1 MPISIS
7 TRKSLPRSTA
17 DRAKRRVTA
26 RARIVLGVDP
36 GTLVTGFGIIAG
48 TPDRV
53 ELLEAGTIRNGSGQS
68 MPIRLKRI
76 YEGLQALIDRHRP
89 DEFAIESAF
98 YGKNAQSALKLGQAR
113 GVSILAA
120 VEKEIPTTE
129 YSPREV
135 KQAVVGKGT
144 ATKEQVQY
152 MIRAL
157 LHLPG
162 GTMQLD
168 TSDAIAV
175 ALCHLQRGVGA
186 SPRHQDWSSFIAAHP
201 ERVRP

>member
-1 MPISIS
+1 MG
-7 TRKSLPRSTA
+7 
-17 DRAKRRVTA
+17 DRTFIPAVRPT
-26 RARIVLGVDP
+26 RIVLGVDP
-36 GTLVTGFGIIAG
+36 GTLVTGFGVVSCSADEL
-48 TPDRV
+48 T
-53 ELLEAGTIRNGSGQS
+53 LLEAGAIKNRGGQS

-76 YEGLQALIDRHRP
+76 YEGLQSLIDRHHP

-120 VEKEIPTTE
+120 VEKEIPTAE

-144 ATKEQVQY
+144 ATKEQVQF
-152 MIRAL
+152 MVRTL
-157 LHLPG
+157 LHLRG
-162 GTMQLD
+162 NSMLLD

-175 ALCHLQRGVGA
+175 AICHLHRGA
-186 SPRHQDWSSFIAAHP
+186 ITPKRHKDWSSFVAAHP
-201 ERVRP
+201 ERIRI

>member
-1 MPISIS
+1 MGDGGS
-7 TRKSLPRSTA
+7 KSVGHA
-17 DRAKRRVTA
+17 
-26 RARIVLGVDP
+26 ARIVLGVDP
-36 GTLVTGFGIIAG
+36 GTLVTGFGVVSS
-48 TPDRV
+48 TPDGLD
-53 ELLEAGTIRNGSGQS
+53 LLEAGTIRNQGGQS

-76 YEGLQALIDRHRP
+76 YEGLQALIDRHHP

-120 VEKEIPTTE
+120 VEKELPTTE

-152 MIRAL
+152 MVRAL
-157 LHLPG
+157 LHLHRE
-162 GTMQLD
+162 TMQLD

-175 ALCHLQRGVGA
+175 ALCHLHRGTA
-186 SPRHQDWSSFIAAHP
+186 SSPRHRDWSSFIAAHP
-201 ERVRP
+201 ERIRS

>member
-1 MPISIS
+1 M
-7 TRKSLPRSTA
+7 A
-17 DRAKRRVTA
+17 DGTLLSAA
-26 RARIVLGVDP
+26 PRARIVLGVDP
-36 GTLVTGFGIIAG
+36 GTLVTGFGVVSNAG
-48 TPDRV
+48 NQL
-53 ELLEAGTIRNGSGQS
+53 ELLDAGTIRNRGGQS
-68 MPIRLKRI
+68 MPIRLKLI
-76 YEGLQALIDRHRP
+76 YEGLQAIIDRHHP

-120 VEKEIPTTE
+120 VEKELPTTE

-152 MIRAL
+152 MVRTL
-157 LHLPG
+157 LHLRGKSMP
-162 GTMQLD
+162 LD

-175 ALCHLQRGVGA
+175 AICHLHRGVTAA
-186 SPRHQDWSSFIAAHP
+186 SHRKDWSSFIAAHP
-201 ERVRP
+201 ERVRV

>member
-1 MPISIS
+1 MRP
-7 TRKSLPRSTA
+7 
-17 DRAKRRVTA
+17 A
-26 RARIVLGVDP
+26 RPHARIVLGVDP
-36 GTLVTGFGIIAG
+36 GTLVTGFGVIGG
-48 TPDRV
+48 TPDRL
-53 ELLEAGTIRNGSGQS
+53 ELLDAGTIRNDNGQS

-76 YEGLQALIDRHRP
+76 YEGLQALIDRHHP

-135 KQAVVGKGT
+135 KRAVVGKGT

-152 MIRAL
+152 MVRVL
-157 LHLPG
+157 LRLKG
-162 GTMQLD
+162 GAMQLD

-175 ALCHLQRGVGA
+175 ALCHLHRGTGVP
-186 SPRHQDWSSFIAAHP
+186 PRHKDWSSYIAAHP
-201 ERVRP
+201 ERVRS

>member
-1 MPISIS
+1 MDDGSS
-7 TRKSLPRSTA
+7 NA
-17 DRAKRRVTA
+17 VNRAG
-26 RARIVLGVDP
+26 RIVLGVDP
-36 GTLVTGFGIIAG
+36 GTLVTGFAVISCSHDNLA
-48 TPDRV
+48 
-53 ELLEAGTIRNGSGQS
+53 LLEAGSIRNQSGQS
-68 MPIRLKRI
+68 MPIRLLRI
-76 YEGLQALIDRHRP
+76 YEGLQSLIDRHHP

-120 VEKEIPTTE
+120 VKKEIPTTE

-152 MIRAL
+152 MVRAL
-157 LHLPG
+157 LHMKGERML
-162 GTMQLD
+162 LD

-175 ALCHLQRGVGA
+175 AICHLHRGTTRA
-186 SPRHQDWSSFIAAHP
+186 SRHKDWSSYVAAHP
-201 ERVRP
+201 ERIRP

>member
-1 MPISIS
+1 MGDGASHPGG
-7 TRKSLPRSTA
+7 
-17 DRAKRRVTA
+17 RAA
-26 RARIVLGVDP
+26 HIVLGVDP
-36 GTLVTGFGIIAG
+36 GTLVTGFGVVSSTQNAL
-48 TPDRV
+48 
-53 ELLEAGTIRNGSGQS
+53 ELLEAGTIRNRGGET

-76 YEGLQALIDRHRP
+76 YEGLQSLIDRHHP

-144 ATKEQVQY
+144 ATKEQVQF
-152 MIRAL
+152 MVRAL
-157 LHLPG
+157 LHVQG
-162 GTMQLD
+162 GAMPLD

-175 ALCHLQRGVGA
+175 AICHLHRGGA
-186 SPRHQDWSSFIAAHP
+186 KVPRHKDWSSFVAAHP
-201 ERVRP
+201 ERIRP

>member
-1 MPISIS
+1 MGEGSPNSAGR
-7 TRKSLPRSTA
+7 T
-17 DRAKRRVTA
+17 
-26 RARIVLGVDP
+26 ARIVLGVDP
-36 GTLVTGFGIIAG
+36 GTLVTGYGVISC
-48 TPDRV
+48 TRDTL
-53 ELLEAGTIRNGSGQS
+53 ELLDAGTIRNRGEQS

-76 YEGLQALIDRHRP
+76 YEGLQALIDRHHP

-120 VEKEIPTTE
+120 VEKQIPTTE

-144 ATKEQVQY
+144 ATKEQVQF
-152 MIRAL
+152 MVRAL
-157 LHLPG
+157 LRLQEKA
-162 GTMQLD
+162 MLLD

-175 ALCHLQRGVGA
+175 AICHLHRA
-186 SPRHQDWSSFIAAHP
+186 RTPSARHKDWSSYIAAHP
-201 ERVRP
+201 EKIRP